1 MILCKKEVLNRM
13 DNPFGKIAEIDT
25 VMAKFHDGMTVMF
38 GGFGGVG
45 SPPSIIDAMV
55 KKDLRHLT
63 LIGNDAGFPQIGI
76 GKVVSRGMADRLIA
90 SHIGSNPIAGK
101 LMTDGVLLVEFS
113 PQGTLVERI
122 RAGGAG
128 IAAILTDVGMDNE
141 MVVEKKQICFIEGK
155 PYLVETALTAE
166 VSIVYAKKADPFG
179 NLVYD
184 KSARNTNPLVAMA
197 GDITIVEVEEM
208 VPLGSLKPEEIIT
221 PGVFVDYIVP
231 SEGVNWKWAWQ

>member
-1 MILCKKEVLNRM
+1 M
-13 DNPFGKIAEIDT
+13 DNPFGKITDIEH
-25 VMAKFHDGMTVMF
+25 VMIHFENGMTIMF

-45 SPPSIIDAMV
+45 SPPGIIDAMV
-55 KKDLRHLT
+55 QKDLRHLT
-63 LIGNDAGFPQIGI
+63 LIGNDAGFPEIGI
-76 GKVVSRGMADRLIA
+76 GKVVSRGMADHLIA

-101 LMTDGVLLVEFS
+101 LMTDGKLLVEFS

-122 RAGGAG
+122 RAGGVG

-141 MVVEKKQICFIEGK
+141 MVALNKQICTIDGK
-155 PYLVETALTAE
+155 PYLVESALTAE

-197 GDITIVEVEEM
+197 GDLTIAEVEEI
-208 VPLGSLKPEEIIT
+208 VPLGSLEPDEIIT

-231 SEGVNWKWAWQ
+231 SRGVNWKWAWQ